1 MTKVA
6 SNRYGK
12 SEGALKAGALMC
24 PKCCVEYLE
33 VEVDFEDGGTVLH
46 DVKVLRCPTCEEEA
60 FTPEQYDAIRARIRS
75 AVQP

>member
-6 SNRYGK
+6 SNRRRK

-33 VEVDFEDGGTVLH
+33 VEVEFEDGGTVLH
-46 DVKVLRCPTCEEEA
+46 DVKVLRCPTCEEEV

>member
-1 MTKVA
+1 MNKVTN
-6 SNRYGK
+6 NRRKK

-46 DVKVLRCPTCEEEA
+46 DVKVLRCPTCKEEV
-60 FTPEQYDAIRARIRS
+60 FTPEQYDTIRARIRS

>member
-6 SNRYGK
+6 SNHRRK

-46 DVKVLRCPTCEEEA
+46 DVEVLRCPTCEEEV